1 MGTVT
6 QRDGDMRVFNGAQET
21 IFDAE
26 NNRVKHHR
34 VNRIFKEIDHEVQV
48 YDFNR
53 LRLLVSDPEKQMC
66 LQMQI
71 QDLSPVSMV
80 PKEYEGIDI
89 SIAFQRIWTEKTSYL
104 GEHDITLTSV
114 SLQPLSVESYHVF
127 FNRFSLLHM
136 EQNYFHEGGAYDSQT
151 LYFFK
156 FVSEEG
162 SPDDGSETSDFY

>member
-1 MGTVT
+1 MAHGE
-6 QRDGDMRVFNGAQET
+6 RDIRVFNGAQET

-34 VNRIFKEIDHEVQV
+34 VSKVFKEIDNEVQV

-66 LQMQI
+66 MQMQI

-89 SIAFQRIWTEKTSYL
+89 STAFNRIWTEKTHYL
-104 GEHDITLTSV
+104 GQHDITLTSING
-114 SLQPLSVESYHVF
+114 QPLSVEGFHVF
-127 FNRFSLLHM
+127 YNQFSLLHM
-136 EQNYFHEGGAYDSQT
+136 EQDYFHDGGAHDS
-151 LYFFK
+151 
-156 FVSEEG
+156 
-162 SPDDGSETSDFY
+162 